1 MPDNLIN
8 PNKPLMTNKT
18 EITIEGDSI
27 IYNGVKYQKV
37 QEEPKK
43 NTPNLT
49 DIIFKTLESI
59 LASYEDYSEVYDNTH
74 HISEILVDVIGEN
87 IPDHNEWEDGLN
99 EIGDMM
105 LSSDY
110 QLMFQRGWSSYCKKM
125 WDMINE
131 TD

>member
-1 MPDNLIN
+1 MPYNIIK
-8 PNKPLMTNKT
+8 PNKLLMTNKT

-37 QEEPKK
+37 QEESKK

-49 DIIFKTLESI
+49 DIIFEALENT
-59 LASYEDYSEVYDNTH
+59 LASYEDYSEVYDNAY
-74 HISEILVDVIGEN
+74 HISEVLVDVISEH
-87 IPDHNEWEDGLN
+87 IPDYSDWEDALKKIAD
-99 EIGDMM
+99 EKLPQD
-105 LSSDY
+105 
-110 QLMFQRGWSSYCKKM
+110 QKLMFQQGWNACCKKM